1 MKVVINCLSGIK
13 SRPSTGN
20 CMFLLRLRLNQIK
33 MSSSISKSI
42 QSKLRRVSISHGTKN
57 QVILSVIPIEY
68 IQVTSKNIALN
79 RFGRLL
85 YFLRQHQEIS
95 SLIIYQA
102 KLLKA
107 DWLRGARL
115 ILNLQGKIC
124 NSAC

>member
-1 MKVVINCLSGIK
+1 
-13 SRPSTGN
+13 
-20 CMFLLRLRLNQIK
+20 

-57 QVILSVIPIEY
+57 QVILAVIPIKY

-79 RFGRLL
+79 RFGHLL

-107 DWLRGARL
+107 DWLRGVRL
-115 ILNLQGKIC
+115 ILNLQDKIC

>member
-20 CMFLLRLRLNQIK
+20 CMFLLHLRLNQIK

-57 QVILSVIPIEY
+57 QVILAVIPIEY

-85 YFLRQHQEIS
+85 YFYANTRKFQV
-95 SLIIYQA
+95 
-102 KLLKA
+102 
-107 DWLRGARL
+107 
-115 ILNLQGKIC
+115 
-124 NSAC
+124 